1 MIPFKAPPVGGSDLN
16 ADFRDQ
22 YIHMLEAIQSL
33 DGRQIEDQESQ
44 EEWSSSVE
52 GSGVYPGLRLEM
64 MDSNITTEP
73 LTAVSEDFPA
83 ELPAAYR
90 AAQWRE

>member
-1 MIPFKAPPVGGSDLN
+1 
-16 ADFRDQ
+16 
-22 YIHMLEAIQSL
+22 MLTTIRSL
-33 DGRQIEDQESQ
+33 DGRQIENQESR
-44 EEWSSSVE
+44 EEWSSSAE

-64 MDSNITTEP
+64 MDSNITAEP
-73 LTAVSEDFPA
+73 LTAVSEDFPV